1 MYQKVPRSTLA
12 ASYMQRWALFSDNLA
27 NVEVSLKS
35 VEVEKRILGD
45 DLPLHQL
52 SYESWILYR
61 EFYFTRSKNR
71 DSVFDGWPVSWIFHG
86 RGAYHIKTRPLIKRV
101 NQWTSFCTTGTF
113 TMKELILCYLHV
125 FIEIYSLIIR
135 E

>member
-71 DSVFDGWPVSWIFHG
+71 DSVFDGWRASWIFHD
-86 RGAYHIKTRPLIKRV
+86 RGAYHIETRSLIKRV
-101 NQWTSFCTTGTF
+101 NQWTGFCTTGTF

-125 FIEIYSLIIR
+125 FIEI
-135 E
+135 